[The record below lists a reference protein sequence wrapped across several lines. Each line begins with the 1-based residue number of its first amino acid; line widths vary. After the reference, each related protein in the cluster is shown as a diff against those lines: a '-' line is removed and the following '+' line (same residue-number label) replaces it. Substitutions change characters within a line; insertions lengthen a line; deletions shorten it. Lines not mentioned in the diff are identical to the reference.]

1 MSNVVETPING
12 RSVNLGQVRLQA
24 DMMRGQVLAECLRGC
39 GRMMDRAARRRT
51 RA

>member
-1 MSNVVETPING
+1 MNNAAESPVNG
-12 RSVNLGQVRLQA
+12 RSVNLGQLRLQA

-39 GRMMDRAARRRT
+39 GRIVDRATRRRS

>member
-1 MSNVVETPING
+1 MNNVVESPVNG

-39 GRMMDRAARRRT
+39 GRLVQRAAKRRS